1 MIKKKF
7 TLLPLALVALL
18 IAFLSY
24 SQSPQPGKLKLYWF
38 IPDGVRSE
46 PELFTIFKWAE
57 EGKLPNIK
65 KLMKRGSYGYS
76 KPTFPGHTP
85 TNFATLLTGSY
96 PLKHGVTDGPM
107 HIEGK
112 PLDSVAVAG
121 FRSSARKIKAVWSML
136 EDTGEKVSILSVP
149 GSTPP
154 EIEKGTVVRGR
165 WGGWGADYHAVNFEP
180 DTDKAL
186 RIKQGRGV
194 RLFFFG
200 PQLTQFI
207 PQAEPK
213 GWTNAP
219 VSFSPAKELK
229 LSSWGGDVFA
239 LVLDT
244 TDDKAVNYDRVAFS
258 MDRATVF
265 ATLSEGDWSDWQS
278 IKLKFKSGEE
288 SVDVDSHVNAEVIKL
303 DDDGFFRL
311 RLFYDNLN
319 DFNTQP
325 SSFAKYLEDAIGPMV
340 DFVDNFPPQ
349 LVFYDEDKKA
359 FLDEAKMSFDWHE
372 KAVEPMIEGPE
383 STAVIH
389 DVYTP
394 NQMLTSRWWMGT
406 VDPKSARYNTV
417 DETARAQAWDEV
429 LWMYQRLDAILGKVM
444 DHADKNTLIVFSS
457 DHGAVPLDKTVRLNN
472 LFAQKG
478 WLKFKVDPNT
488 GEPTVDWKSSKV
500 IYLQMAYVYINPK
513 GLAGNYERQIGP
525 AYEKLREEVR
535 QAVLDI
541 TDDETGTKPVV
552 EAYHWEDAPKFL
564 ELPTDRVGDL
574 VLVNKP
580 GYGFTEDMTNDKA
593 VLAVSTNIA
602 GYKQAIVS
610 DNEPGM
616 WTPFIIAGP
625 GIKQGNFMGDEP
637 ILHVQ
642 QLPTILKAL
651 GKAIPEAVDGK
662 PLLEIFK

>member
-1 MIKKKF
+1 MKKKIF
-7 TLLPLALVALL
+7 LPLLLAAIVFAGVA
-18 IAFLSY
+18 Y
-24 SQSPQPGKLKLYWF
+24 SQMSNPGKLKLYWF

-46 PELFTIFKWAE
+46 PELFTIYQWAE

-65 KLMKRGSYGYS
+65 KLIEKGSYGYS

-85 TNFATLLTGSY
+85 TNFATLLTGAY

-165 WGGWGADYHAVNFEP
+165 WGGWGADYHAINFEP

-207 PQAEPK
+207 PVAEAK
-213 GWTNAP
+213 DWTNPPA
-219 VSFSPAKELK
+219 SFSPAKELK
-229 LSSWGGDVFA
+229 MSSWGGDVYA
-239 LVLDT
+239 VVLDT
-244 TDDKAVNYDRVAFS
+244 TDDKAVNYDKVAFS
-258 MDRATVF
+258 MDRKTVF
-265 ATLSEGDWSDWQS
+265 ATLSEGDWSGWQP
-278 IKLKFKSGEE
+278 IKLKFKSGED
-288 SVDVDSHVNAEVIKL
+288 SVDVESHVNAEVIKL

-319 DFNTQP
+319 DYNTQP

-349 LVFYDEDKKA
+349 LVFYDEDRKA
-359 FLDEAKMSFDWHE
+359 FLDEARMSFDWHE
-372 KAVEPMIEGPE
+372 KAVMPMIKGPD
-383 STAVIH
+383 STVVIH

-394 NQMLTSRWWMGT
+394 NQMLTSKWWMGY
-406 VDPKSARYNTV
+406 VDPKSARYNTI
-417 DETARAQAWDEV
+417 DEIARAKAWDEV
-429 LWMYQRLDAILGKVM
+429 LGMYKRLDDILGKVM
-444 DHADKNTLIVFSS
+444 ANADRNTLIVFSS
-457 DHGAVPLDKTVRLNN
+457 DHGAVPLDKSVRLNN

-478 WLKFKVDPNT
+478 WLKFTVDPNT
-488 GEPTVDWKSSKV
+488 GEPTVDWKNSKV

-513 GLAGNYERQIGP
+513 GLAGNYERQSDP
-525 AYEKLREEVR
+525 AYSTLREEVR
-535 QAVLDI
+535 KAVLSLIDE
-541 TDDETGTKPVV
+541 ETGSSPVV
-552 EAYHWEDAPKFL
+552 EAYPWEDAPKFL
-564 ELPTDRVGDL
+564 ELPADRVGDL

-580 GYGFTEDMTNDKA
+580 GYGFTEDMTVDKK
-593 VLAVSTNIA
+593 VLAVSNIA
-602 GYKQAIVS
+602 GYKQAIIS

-625 GIKQGNFMGDEP
+625 GIKKGNFMGNEP

-651 GKAIPEAVDGK
+651 GKAIPDSVDGK
-662 PLLEIFK
+662 PLLDIFK